1 MRSAAHSW
9 RAPRNA
15 PFKRT
20 VRVPFHDLRNQA
32 QLLQI
37 REHADASGVALL
49 SLSPAAAGT
58 QGLSVGFEPAVTGLV
73 GAAIATFVVST
84 ITIQIDRATVQA
96 LLPFATN
103 GSDPGQD
110 VILAFDHLIALPGA
124 SLLPLISGS
133 FIIEPGVS
141 VP

>member
-96 LLPFATN
+96 LLPVATN